1 MEHQDSMKYITV
13 GSDLTAEALTL
24 HYNNKKRLL
33 NVSIDT
39 RIFQAKR
46 RQCNIQEFFLLH
58 WIWLG
63 RGGGCCALYIRALV
77 YIIIH

>member
-1 MEHQDSMKYITV
+1 MKYITV

-63 RGGGCCALYIRALV
+63 RGGGLLCTLQQSTGLHNYPLN
-77 YIIIH
+77 